1 MNKDI
6 RLSVEFFD
14 HPKTVK
20 LQRRLGLEA
29 VISLQRLWL
38 WSAQNRPNG
47 QLVNMDAEDIEI
59 AARWNGEFGKLYEC
73 LVELTWLD
81 VGETICLHDWEDH
94 NPWQAEAKARSESAR
109 RAAKARW
116 GNANTSNSQ
125 NENDANAMHE
135 QCGRNAGASNPQCPS
150 PLPSSPEEFREDKS
164 SPVGETSP
172 TGIKQPFCPHDEI
185 IAMYHEQ
192 LPELPRMRVRNSDR
206 DTLLRTRWKE
216 SLQRLQAAGRQ
227 GTREEGLAWWHK
239 YFALVRASP
248 LLMGQVEQR
257 GRDSPWMASFEWLIR
272 PKNFAKVIEGQYLE
286 RKTA

>member
-1 MNKDI
+1 MDNGYRHKVSDQQNDQQATSKRPASDQLATTKQEVKNISIKNKD
-6 RLSVEFFD
+6 
-14 HPKTVK
+14 K
-20 LQRRLGLEA
+20 
-29 VISLQRLWL
+29 
-38 WSAQNRPNG
+38 
-47 QLVNMDAEDIEI
+47 
-59 AARWNGEFGKLYEC
+59 
-73 LVELTWLD
+73 
-81 VGETICLHDWEDH
+81 
-94 NPWQAEAKARSESAR
+94 
-109 RAAKARW
+109 
-116 GNANTSNSQ
+116 
-125 NENDANAMHE
+125 
-135 QCGRNAGASNPQCPS
+135 
-150 PLPSSPEEFREDKS
+150 REDKS